1 MDDLIYDAY
10 SIFFQL
16 AELCA
21 PDFLGS
27 VEIAMI
33 MLIFSSLFILT
44 VTIGLLS
51 ILHYVAKALLKMGVS
66 E

>member
-1 MDDLIYDAY
+1 MDDLIFDAY

-27 VEIAMI
+27 IEITMI
-33 MLIFSSLFILT
+33 MLIFSGAFILI

-51 ILHYVAKALLKMGVS
+51 ILHYVAKVLLKMGGS

>member
-1 MDDLIYDAY
+1 MNDLIYDAY

-27 VEIAMI
+27 LEIAVTV
-33 MLIFSSLFILT
+33 LIFSGVFLLV
-44 VTIGLLS
+44 VTIGLLA
-51 ILHYVAKALLKMGVS
+51 ILHCVARALLKLGVS